1 MSRALSLA
9 LSVGVLVLLGVVIS
23 CVYTVS
29 QTQQVLLVQFGAPV
43 GLVNEPGLHIK
54 SPLQRAYFF
63 DRRLLN
69 LDAQSEEVITLDRK
83 RIVVDA
89 FARWRITDPLLFQ
102 AQPDFNVAVDTLKSI
117 LSSNIRE
124 VLGSQNFSVMLSEKR
139 SALMKQI
146 TNRMNADV
154 KQFGVVVVDV
164 RIKRADL
171 PSENSEAIYQ
181 RMNKERER
189 QAAEYRAKGDEMAQ
203 GIKADADRQAVEIK
217 AAALSQAAILRG
229 EGDAAKTRITAS
241 AFGQDPNFYAF
252 WRSLQ
257 GYQEALAS
265 SNTTLILST
274 KSDFLK
280 YLTEGP
286 GASGCKRK

>member
-139 SALMKQI
+139 AALMRQI
-146 TNRMNADV
+146 TNHMNDDV

-171 PSENSEAIYQ
+171 PNENSEAIYQ

-257 GYQEALAS
+257 GYQEALGA

-280 YLTEGP
+280 YLSEGP
-286 GASGCKRK
+286 GASGGKRK